1 MMLVRSAL
9 VDHNWNSSYACG
21 IRLFFNGR
29 LILLEIEIGGCCG
42 SHLERCISTRSDRE
56 ITVIRSRPFFFWLAV
71 LGAICRYKFSETLSC
86 LAVSIEGIADLCF
99 GVICRAYL
107 LLCGTTPHHY
117 AARVFVE

>member
-1 MMLVRSAL
+1 MMLVRLALVRLAL

-21 IRLFFNGR
+21 IRLFFNCR

-42 SHLERCISTRSDRE
+42 SHLERCIGTRSDRE
-56 ITVIRSRPFFFWLAV
+56 ITVIRSRPFLWLAV

-99 GVICRAYL
+99 GVFSRAYL
-107 LLCGTTPHHY
+107 
-117 AARVFVE
+117 V